1 MIKIY
6 PIRFVFLVL
15 FGTGMLFLYSCKK
28 DYPRQTAVVTKSMD
42 VQTGQ
47 ATGSVIDL
55 GNLSI
60 TEHGFC
66 WDKNENPTPDKNSLK
81 FGGMNSRGDYSGQLT
96 SLLPGNTYFLRA
108 YAITTD
114 ETVYGNQISFTTPGL
129 PTLTTVAVTDV
140 TYSGAISGGNISN
153 DGGSPVLTRGVCWNN
168 SPNPDITNNHTI
180 DGSGSV
186 QFQSMITNLSASKVY
201 YARAYASNIYG
212 TQYGN
217 EVTFTTSAQQ
227 TIPLVFTKDVTDIT
241 KTTAKSG
248 GAVLSDGGSSVTV
261 RGVCWNISPNPSVSN
276 NHTTDGSG
284 NGTFISNFSGLSP
297 NTVYYLRAYAT
308 NGIGTGYGREISFTT
323 SANLANSPMPLQIVE
338 SLE

>member
-140 TYSGAISGGNISN
+140 TYSCLLYT
-153 DGGSPVLTRGVCWNN
+153 SP
-168 SPNPDITNNHTI
+168 SPRD
-180 DGSGSV
+180 
-186 QFQSMITNLSASKVY
+186 
-201 YARAYASNIYG
+201 
-212 TQYGN
+212 
-217 EVTFTTSAQQ
+217 
-227 TIPLVFTKDVTDIT
+227 
-241 KTTAKSG
+241 
-248 GAVLSDGGSSVTV
+248 
-261 RGVCWNISPNPSVSN
+261 
-276 NHTTDGSG
+276 
-284 NGTFISNFSGLSP
+284 
-297 NTVYYLRAYAT
+297 
-308 NGIGTGYGREISFTT
+308 
-323 SANLANSPMPLQIVE
+323 
-338 SLE
+338 